1 MLFSY
6 ATLVD
11 GMTMNAGKNVSGK
24 KTSARQK
31 VHTAMIATTMIY
43 NAGMSAPTTEISQT
57 SGLIACYTDFEFVL
71 KI

>member
-11 GMTMNAGKNVSGK
+11 GMTMNAGKIVSWN
-24 KTSARQK
+24 SARKK
-31 VHTAMIATTMIY
+31 VQTAMIATGMIQ

-57 SGLIACYTDFEFVL
+57 SGLIACYTDFEFV
-71 KI
+71 